1 MEELEPDIELLDL
14 DEGEMGILMEL
25 ENDLTSS
32 TAFELSKR
40 VLRVSPELTAEI
52 NSTPYTSTPE

>member
-1 MEELEPDIELLDL
+1 MDL